1 MGFAAAVE
9 LTTDWDKVAT
19 LRDGL
24 EGAVRAWRP
33 DVVIAG
39 GEVPRL
45 PNISC
50 LITPRLSGELQV
62 MALDLAG
69 VAVGVGAACSSGRIG
84 PSHVLAAMGL
94 PAGPCRER
102 RAGEPRVEHW
112 IGRHG
117 SIRGSVVCPGDDP
130 RLTRG

>member
-1 MGFAAAVE
+1 M
-9 LTTDWDKVAT
+9 
-19 LRDGL
+19 
-24 EGAVRAWRP
+24 RAWRP

-50 LITPRLSGELQV
+50 VITPGLSGELQV

-94 PAGPCRER
+94 PPALCRER
-102 RAGEPRVEHW
+102 RAGEPRVEHRS
-112 IGRHG
+112 GRHG
-117 SIRGSVVCPGDDP
+117 SIRGRVVCPGDDT

>member
-1 MGFAAAVE
+1 M
-9 LTTDWDKVAT
+9 
-19 LRDGL
+19 
-24 EGAVRAWRP
+24 
-33 DVVIAG
+33 IAG

-50 LITPRLSGELQV
+50 LITPGLSGELQL

-69 VAVGVGAACSSGRIG
+69 VAVSIGAACSSGKIG

-94 PAGPCRER
+94 PPDLAGS
-102 RAGEPRVEHW
+102 AIRVSLGW
-112 IGRHG
+112 STAIGRHG
-117 SIRGSVVCPGDDP
+117 SIRGRVVCPGDDP